1 MAGPTFDEIF
11 VNKVDSKVESEI
23 TRRKN
28 IYSKGIQ
35 GSVLSD
41 DEYKWLYRKTA
52 YLTLRRL
59 KSTESVVIYDINLGK
74 PLMDIVYNENP
85 ADISR
90 FREVSPQVARDVNIN
105 SAEVTQT
112 TGYPVL
118 LGPVT
123 VPLLDLYT
131 PEKGFI
137 ATTLIEASI
146 DTIGEGLAYT
156 TKFSVKFIIH
166 DRDQVSFYLENL
178 MRPLTPIELGFG
190 WSTEDNDPNRG
201 FVRGTVTN
209 FSFSANSDGSW
220 NCMIEGYSNPSLV
233 DGVGLTSVTVT
244 ENVTTVTGRRNDT
257 LPIYSDNT
265 YVKTTSQAEINSQ
278 LASANLININGG
290 LGTILTNLIDNTSA
304 IFDNPVGSQRKIS
317 IKTVASDFEPT
328 NIKNV
333 TGYYIIDM
341 PTGVFLYPLGIRS
354 LGVFVTEAQT
364 LPRAYIRLDSLIHII
379 NCILAYNLRTQK
391 DTPTQFIINP
401 DVSYFSKCDE
411 VIMKTG
417 PADFYKFAFPYSSV
431 GDGYVSFPPIVDFKN
446 YSTDSYYLG
455 AILLNVEYVLT
466 EFLATISNIKNNS
479 EIKLNTFQGFLN
491 NLFKQLDV
499 ETGGMIQATCFM
511 TDTEVII
518 KNINSVNTT
527 IKKEEALEITAFTT
541 NSVCREILVESD
553 VSNEIITVAAL
564 AGQSET
570 SIGNSVSKQIITE
583 NGKVIT
589 IQEWK
594 SYSEAQKNL
603 IRARIPINIDEVLVQ
618 SYLEIPSNIIN
629 LIEKYNI
636 SYRGIA
642 GDPRADAPPNQTRN
656 QDSQYLDEYL
666 QEPYPTSHYAYVMR
680 IQELY
685 KLIFQ
690 GARQS
695 VFEGNNTMWKS
706 IFNLRTA
713 TFPIKLKIKL
723 DGIHGFKQ
731 GNSITTNW
739 LPTGYNS
746 KNCYFTI
753 LRISHTISNNDWYTE
768 LEAIY
773 RIILP

>member
-1 MAGPTFDEIF
+1 
-11 VNKVDSKVESEI
+11 
-23 TRRKN
+23 
-28 IYSKGIQ
+28 
-35 GSVLSD
+35 
-41 DEYKWLYRKTA
+41 
-52 YLTLRRL
+52 
-59 KSTESVVIYDINLGK
+59 
-74 PLMDIVYNENP
+74 
-85 ADISR
+85 
-90 FREVSPQVARDVNIN
+90 
-105 SAEVTQT
+105 
-112 TGYPVL
+112 
-118 LGPVT
+118 
-123 VPLLDLYT
+123 
-131 PEKGFI
+131 
-137 ATTLIEASI
+137 
-146 DTIGEGLAYT
+146 
-156 TKFSVKFIIH
+156 
-166 DRDQVSFYLENL
+166 
-178 MRPLTPIELGFG
+178 
-190 WSTEDNDPNRG
+190 
-201 FVRGTVTN
+201 
-209 FSFSANSDGSW
+209 
-220 NCMIEGYSNPSLV
+220 
-233 DGVGLTSVTVT
+233 
-244 ENVTTVTGRRNDT
+244 
-257 LPIYSDNT
+257 
-265 YVKTTSQAEINSQ
+265 
-278 LASANLININGG
+278 
-290 LGTILTNLIDNTSA
+290 
-304 IFDNPVGSQRKIS
+304 
-317 IKTVASDFEPT
+317 
-328 NIKNV
+328 
-333 TGYYIIDM
+333 
-341 PTGVFLYPLGIRS
+341 
-354 LGVFVTEAQT
+354 
-364 LPRAYIRLDSLIHII
+364 
-379 NCILAYNLRTQK
+379 
-391 DTPTQFIINP
+391 
-401 DVSYFSKCDE
+401 
-411 VIMKTG
+411 
-417 PADFYKFAFPYSSV
+417 
-431 GDGYVSFPPIVDFKN
+431 
-446 YSTDSYYLG
+446 
-455 AILLNVEYVLT
+455 
-466 EFLATISNIKNNS
+466 
-479 EIKLNTFQGFLN
+479 
-491 NLFKQLDV
+491 
-499 ETGGMIQATCFM
+499 MIQATCFM

-642 GDPRADAPPNQTRN
+642 GDPRADASSNQIIN

-753 LRISHTISNNDWYTE
+753 LRVSHTISNNDWYTE